1 MKILSTHQ
9 RGRRRPY
16 AIRAAGVPSALLLGL
31 LQCAVL
37 LASPCMAVEEW
48 PAHGR
53 DAREQRYAPLKDIKA
68 STVSRLGLAWSLDLP
83 DEHSSLEGT
92 PLEVGGTLYFSGS
105 MGAVYAV
112 DAQTGTQLWKYTPE
126 VHKDRPREA
135 RMIFATNRGVAYWQ
149 GHIFVALKD
158 GRMVA
163 LNARNGRPRWI
174 TRFLLEGV
182 LATSTGAPRVFKG
195 KVIIGNSGAD
205 LGTRGYVTT
214 LDAATGKLLW
224 RFFLVPGDPSQGP
237 DHAASDSIMPM
248 AQKTWS
254 GDWWKYG
261 GGGTAWN
268 AITYDEELNQVYIG
282 TGNGGPWG
290 GKFRSDGTKDNLF
303 LASVVA
309 LDADT
314 GHYKWHYQYNPL
326 EVWDWKATADIILA
340 DLPIAGKS
348 RKVLMQAPSNGF
360 FYVIDRHTGK
370 VISAEKIGK
379 ANWADRIDLATGRP
393 VEHPGIRYENQPFTL
408 YPGFFGAHNWQA
420 SSYNPGTG
428 LVYIP
433 YMQVGATYSRSAR
446 AEESLLSD
454 RTLIKFRLG
463 VEAHAQLDPAD
474 PLDGKG
480 SLLAWDPVAQKLR
493 WRVDHPFYWNGGTLS
508 TAGNLV
514 FQGLSTGQFL
524 AYDATSG
531 AKLWS
536 FDAKLGI
543 IAPPISYAVA
553 GKQYVAVLV
562 GYGGD
567 AAGEIAGM
575 SQGWKYGEQ
584 PRRLLAFALDGHA
597 VLPNTPPADFSVNAL
612 DDATMS
618 LDPKRVARG
627 EFQYTGLGLGTCELC
642 HGDGLDAMGLAPDL
656 RESAV
661 AFDRTAFSALLK
673 SGALVNHNMPKFDD
687 LSDEQIEDLYQ
698 YIRAGA
704 RKITSAAH

>member
-48 PAHGR
+48 RAHGR

-314 GHYKWHYQYNPL
+314 GHYKWHYQYN
-326 EVWDWKATADIILA
+326 
-340 DLPIAGKS
+340 
-348 RKVLMQAPSNGF
+348 
-360 FYVIDRHTGK
+360 
-370 VISAEKIGK
+370 
-379 ANWADRIDLATGRP
+379 
-393 VEHPGIRYENQPFTL
+393 
-408 YPGFFGAHNWQA
+408 
-420 SSYNPGTG
+420 
-428 LVYIP
+428 
-433 YMQVGATYSRSAR
+433 MQVGATYSRSAR